1 MHVVQTYPSGNPSWL
16 VEGIADY
23 VRNKYGINNESAGWH
38 LSQYNPGQNYTDS
51 YRVTAAFLTWLKNT
65 IQLSIIEQLDSY
77 LRQRTYNNNTWQ
89 ELTGQTVDQLWDQY
103 ATDIPSTGIISSS
116 IYKLIN
122 VNSGKALDVTQSGT
136 VNGANVQIWNN
147 NNSAAQQWRLQA
159 IDDDSVYKLI
169 NVISEKA
176 LDVDHSGTDNG
187 TNVHIWTDNGTAAQ
201 KWRLIR
207 LS

>member
-1 MHVVQTYPSGNPSWL
+1 
-16 VEGIADY
+16 
-23 VRNKYGINNESAGWH
+23 
-38 LSQYNPGQNYTDS
+38 
-51 YRVTAAFLTWLKNT
+51 
-65 IQLSIIEQLDSY
+65 LSIIEQLDSHS
-77 LRQRTYNNNTWQ
+77 RQRTYNNNTWQ
-89 ELTGQTVDQLWDQY
+89 EVTGQTVDQLWNQY

-187 TNVHIWTDNGTAAQ
+187 ILVQQHLTNYG
-201 KWRLIR
+201 
-207 LS
+207 

>member
-1 MHVVQTYPSGNPSWL
+1 
-16 VEGIADY
+16 
-23 VRNKYGINNESAGWH
+23 
-38 LSQYNPGQNYTDS
+38 
-51 YRVTAAFLTWLKNT
+51 
-65 IQLSIIEQLDSY
+65 LSIIEQLDSHS
-77 LRQRTYNNNTWQ
+77 RQRTYNNNTWQ
-89 ELTGQTVDQLWDQY
+89 EVTGQTVDQLWNQY

-136 VNGANVQIWNN
+136 VNGANVQIYYDNGTDAQKWRILDIGNSLYKLISIVSDKVLDVNHSVTMDGTNVQIWND